1 MVTDERATAV
11 EALVQANGGCGQ
23 AAELVAGMFTQGGY
37 EHPPLDITAV
47 AIMSDGG
54 DVFVALTIR
63 ASNPPIPSNP
73 SATASPSPN
82 HGPSPG
88 PSPNPSPS
96 YPGFSPGAN
105 PSPSPSPY
113 SQAET
118 QGSRE
123 NNHQN
128 DVDIKH
134 GIRSAI
140 GTITGSA
147 VGSTI
152 GPGTGSIT
160 GSETV
165 FGSTKSPPPRSL
177 TDQGCY
183 GGKRILIASHP
194 EALPI
199 LEKVF
204 VVVPRKEPLVEGTP
218 DTPSDSPWGMG
229 LTPGSIR

>member
-63 ASNPPIPSNP
+63 ASNPPPIPSNP

-82 HGPSPG
+82 PSPG
-88 PSPNPSPS
+88 H
-96 YPGFSPGAN
+96 PGFSPGTN
-105 PSPSPSPY
+105 PSPSPY

-123 NNHQN
+123 NSNQN
-128 DVDIKH
+128 DVGTGH
-134 GIRSAI
+134 G
-140 GTITGSA
+140 TGSSI
-147 VGSTI
+147 GSTI
-152 GPGTGSIT
+152 GSIIGPG
-160 GSETV
+160 TV
-165 FGSTKSPPPRSL
+165 FGSTTNPPPRSL

-194 EALPI
+194 DAQPI

-204 VVVPRKEPLVEGTP
+204 VVVPRKEPLVVEGTP

-229 LTPGSIR
+229 LTSGSIR